1 LSFIQT
7 KTSSS
12 ARRTA
17 AQVKY
22 KAKPILFHG
31 LLHLT
36 QFKTKA
42 NFWRPAVMAP
52 PAESLKGEIQT
63 KAISGPLH
71 SSSRPNSKPNPISG
85 LQPLSPRSRKAAT
98 EKCKPKPFQI
108 HFVFNRPNS
117 KPNPISGVQPL
128 SPRSRKAAT
137 EKCKPKPFQIHFTVQ
152 TDQIQNQTQFPPSIQ
167 EQKDRDNR
175 TISYDK
181 AANRQA
187 IK

>member
-1 LSFIQT
+1 
-7 KTSSS
+7 
-12 ARRTA
+12 
-17 AQVKY
+17 VKY

-63 KAISGPLH
+63 KAISGPLR
-71 SSSRPNSKPNPISG
+71 SS
-85 LQPLSPRSRKAAT
+85 
-98 EKCKPKPFQI
+98 
-108 HFVFNRPNS
+108 
-117 KPNPISGVQPL
+117 
-128 SPRSRKAAT
+128 
-137 EKCKPKPFQIHFTVQ
+137 

-175 TISYDK
+175 TISYEK
-181 AANRQA
+181 LQTARP
-187 IK
+187 

>member
-1 LSFIQT
+1 MSFIQT

-36 QFKTKA
+36 QFKTKP
-42 NFWRPAVMAP
+42 NFWRPAVMEP

-63 KAISGPLH
+63 KAISGPLR
-71 SSSRPNSKPNPISG
+71 SSTDQIQNQTQFPASSRYRPARGKPQRRNANQSHFRSTLCSTDQIQNQSQCPASNRYRH
-85 LQPLSPRSRKAAT
+85 RSRKAAT

-108 HFVFNRPNS
+108 HFNS
-117 KPNPISGVQPL
+117 S
-128 SPRSRKAAT
+128 
-137 EKCKPKPFQIHFTVQ
+137 

>member
-1 LSFIQT
+1 M
-7 KTSSS
+7 
-12 ARRTA
+12 
-17 AQVKY
+17 KY

-42 NFWRPAVMAP
+42 NFWRPA
-52 PAESLKGEIQT
+52 LW
-63 KAISGPLH
+63 
-71 SSSRPNSKPNPISG
+71 R
-85 LQPLSPRSRKAAT
+85 RSRKAAN

-181 AANRQA
+181 AANHQA